1 MEKMIL
7 PNFWNLHLA
16 HKEKALE
23 TGNFLNNDDLLKAEA
38 KKIKD
43 NRMELGLSGIVGDLQ
58 FVIINTELETQED
71 ALRDFLRYTGHDL
84 YAAMENEN
92 EKVFVLKNDS
102 IASADFLIKARK
114 KDENPYL
121 SYNIYPK
128 TKHLPNTRLEAF
140 VFECINI
147 KKYYDI
153 QKSRGVNVLTETIVE
168 TDSYFYIQTIP
179 SSFTGFSYGLVEW
192 KGEKKNYKDKNF
204 TSLEL
209 DIKKPVDKYIDNI
222 KALDHAATRILAK
235 DRDAAIL
242 ELMELT
248 NYNFDFAI
256 YVESMNSITSVAR
269 LGDFAIFNTHFSNF
283 GEGLIMGKA
292 FDDRAGCDVLISILK
307 ENYNCDLYGVFNVQE
322 EVGERGAFV
331 AAYGVKPDIGI
342 ALEGTICAD
351 MPNVPKHLSATEIG
365 KGPAISIMD
374 NTSIFNGSIS
384 KEIIRVAE
392 ENKIQYQLRRAV
404 AGGNDAGAI
413 HMSGVGA
420 AVATVSVPC
429 RYIHSSISVASK
441 MDLENT
447 KKLMIEYLKQI

>member
-1 MEKMIL
+1 MFLEKLSNASGASGYEGEVRDIIKEIIKDYVDEIKVDRMGNII
-7 PNFWNLHLA
+7 A
-16 HKEKALE
+16 HKKGVGKKVIIDAHMDEVGFIITGYNEDGTLRFSALGGINSKIIPAKVVLVGE
-23 TGNFLNNDDLLKAEA
+23 NKITGVIGLKAIHLQSAEERKSSISYSDCCIDIGSNSKEET
-38 KKIKD
+38 KK
-43 NRMELGLSGIVGDLQ
+43 
-58 FVIINTELETQED
+58 
-71 ALRDFLRYTGHDL
+71 
-84 YAAMENEN
+84 
-92 EKVFVLKNDS
+92 
-102 IASADFLIKARK
+102 LI
-114 KDENPYL
+114 
-121 SYNIYPK
+121 
-128 TKHLPNTRLEAF
+128 
-140 VFECINI
+140 
-147 KKYYDI
+147 
-153 QKSRGVNVLTETIVE
+153 
-168 TDSYFYIQTIP
+168 
-179 SSFTGFSYGLVEW
+179 
-192 KGEKKNYKDKNF
+192 
-204 TSLEL
+204 
-209 DIKKPVDKYIDNI
+209 
-222 KALDHAATRILAK
+222 DH
-235 DRDAAIL
+235 
-242 ELMELT
+242 
-248 NYNFDFAI
+248 
-256 YVESMNSITSVAR
+256 
-269 LGDFAIFNTHFSNF
+269 GDFAVFNTHFSDF

-351 MPNVPKHLSATEIG
+351 MPNVPKHLRATEIG

-384 KEIIRVAE
+384 KEIIKVAE